1 MARTIF
7 AENAPLDQ
15 TVAYSKDGDFIA
27 ATIRS
32 IGGGLYAINTRK
44 GSYEVTAR
52 TKVTIDDASKARDA
66 KACKEHGTKLVTP
79 SGALYCRPCSVA
91 YIKERNAKV
100 RAGEIVSMTPEER
113 AAKAKARQEAL
124 VAEAAQQRVERLME
138 SAKQG
143 IRRTEAFFVDCAR
156 KNGAAYAMSV
166 YGRYLTDERMD
177 ALVAEQVEV
186 VTV

>member
-7 AENAPLDQ
+7 AENAPLDT

-44 GSYEVTAR
+44 GSYEVTGR

-66 KACKEHGTKLVTP
+66 KACKEHGMKLVTP

-100 RAGEIVSMTPEER
+100 RTGEIVSMTPEER

-124 VAEAAQQRVERLME
+124 VAQAAQERATRLTE
-138 SAKQG
+138 SVKQG

-156 KNGAAYAMSV
+156 KNGREYAMSV
-166 YGRYLTDERMD
+166 YGRYLSDERMIELSAID
-177 ALVAEQVEV
+177 ELVNA
-186 VTV
+186 